1 MEIKA
6 HQIKLYIP
14 LLLTS
19 ITLLVIG
26 LGPGLFHQSALGGYS
41 WQHQIFDV
49 LCHQDSARSYLVYGE
64 AMAVCSRCLGIYGS
78 FAVIMLL
85 MPLIGR
91 FFTVINHLILK
102 LIIATI
108 VLNLVDVLFNALG
121 IWTNT
126 LHSRLLLGALF
137 GGSLALFLTNEFFK
151 QIDKTEESYGK

>member
-6 HQIKLYIP
+6 LQMKLYIP
-14 LLLTS
+14 LLITS
-19 ITLLVIG
+19 ISLLIVG

-41 WQHQIFDV
+41 WQHQVFDV
-49 LCHQDSARSYLVYGE
+49 LCHQDPIRSYLIHGE
-64 AMAVCSRCLGIYGS
+64 TMAVCSRCLGIYGS
-78 FAVIMLL
+78 FAVIMFL

-126 LHSRLLLGALF
+126 LHSRFLLGALF
-137 GGSLALFLTNEFFK
+137 GGALAFFLTNEFFK
-151 QIDKTEESYGK
+151 QIDKTEESHGK